1 MKKVPKWKPN
11 NASYG
16 WIYFSSSLES
26 PKAMLTNYYS
36 YKNGA
41 EENIGINN
49 LKKGNTINNISLLSL
64 EVSLSTCA

>member
-49 LKKGNTINNISLLSL
+49 LKKG
-64 EVSLSTCA
+64 EYYK